1 MYTCFLNDKGQS
13 PQPHT
18 NLSPILTHYLTLT
31 YPTLLPFALPFL
43 QAKGEMELS
52 QLSDELDVAR
62 DKGLRLIKAEAQ
74 IEKYQQRLEEMIGLK
89 KQNKELSDRMDQ
101 YLDQV
106 TTTTT
111 TTTPSHQYP
120 FIYPLICSLIYSLVY
135 TILPYPRIRYLPSPD
150 PTLSVATA
158 PVPTL

>member
-1 MYTCFLNDKGQS
+1 M
-13 PQPHT
+13 
-18 NLSPILTHYLTLT
+18 
-31 YPTLLPFALPFL
+31 
-43 QAKGEMELS
+43 
-52 QLSDELDVAR
+52 SDELDVAR

-111 TTTPSHQYP
+111 TTTVEGLFRPS
-120 FIYPLICSLIYSLVY
+120 FILSSTHLSSPSTTFSYKLSYSSHESDTYLDLTLSGPPPSPSLILTPSDLAV
-135 TILPYPRIRYLPSPD
+135 TILPNRSTSWRATHGD
-150 PTLSVATA
+150 PTH
-158 PVPTL
+158 

>member
-1 MYTCFLNDKGQS
+1 M
-13 PQPHT
+13 
-18 NLSPILTHYLTLT
+18 
-31 YPTLLPFALPFL
+31 
-43 QAKGEMELS
+43 
-52 QLSDELDVAR
+52 SDELDVAR

-111 TTTPSHQYP
+111 TTVEGLFRPS
-120 FIYPLICSLIYSLVY
+120 FILSSTNSSSPSTTFSYKLSYSSHESD
-135 TILPYPRIRYLPSPD
+135 TYLD
-150 PTLSVATA
+150 LTLSG
-158 PVPTL
+158 PPPPLH